1 MNNITEKY
9 NELKCLLFD
18 KDEYNKLIYEKYKDC
33 LTSFADLIGDGYEE
47 PSKLFYLINHRFL
60 YLLDNDP
67 EIAIRKKDIKFRKK
81 FYRILEKF
89 GHLALAC
96 TQQFEDRNYL
106 NNPEDS
112 EKDQGVVLP
121 DSPVIFVSN
130 HGFRDDILATVLAAK
145 RSAYIFLGSLP
156 EFYNTTNGIA
166 MYLVGD
172 IMMNRKS
179 KESKKASLDKVSKLL
194 DEGTSLIMFPEG
206 GWNKDMSNITL
217 PLWRGVYEISKRN
230 KCDVVPIIHYN
241 ENMEMLS
248 KDNIIHTVVDEPIH
262 LYEMEEKEALEYLR
276 EVMSTWQYRMMEL
289 YGKSTREEEM
299 KGFNTCEEKWEAHM
313 KERMKGVGRYDSS
326 IEKCAD
332 FRDKQIARPEDVY
345 ESIANVKN
353 ITPENAKMV
362 SEARKILEIRKNSDF
377 QRRF

>member
-1 MNNITEKY
+1 MNLKYLFNKDKY
-9 NELKCLLFD
+9 NE
-18 KDEYNKLIYEKYKDC
+18 LIYEKYRDC
-33 LTSFADLIGDGYEE
+33 LTSFSDLVGDGYEQ
-47 PSKLFYLINHRFL
+47 PSKLFYLVNHRFL
-60 YLLDNDP
+60 YLLDNNP
-67 EIAIRKKDIKFRKK
+67 KVAIRKRDIRFRRS
-81 FYRILEKF
+81 FYKILEKF

-96 TQQFEDRNYL
+96 TQRIEDRNGIIGVQSAGE
-106 NNPEDS
+106 NQE
-112 EKDQGVVLP
+112 VVLS
-121 DSPVIFVSN
+121 DEPVIFVAN

-145 RSAYIFLGSLP
+145 KHAYIFLGSLP

-194 DEGTSLIMFPEG
+194 ESGTSLILFPEG
-206 GWNKDMSNITL
+206 GWNKDMSNLTL

-230 KCDVVPIIHYN
+230 KCKVVPIIHYN
-241 ENMEMLS
+241 ENMEVLS
-248 KDNIIHTVVDEPIH
+248 KDNIIHTVVDSPIP

-299 KGFNTCEEKWEAHM
+299 KEYCTCEEKWEAHL

-326 IEKCAD
+326 IEKCSD
-332 FRDKQIARPEDVY
+332 YRDKMISRPEDVY
-345 ESIANVKN
+345 ELIAHVQNV
-353 ITPENAKMV
+353 TPNNVRMV
-362 SEARKILEIRKNSDF
+362 TEAQRILEIRKNSDF
-377 QRRF
+377 QRIF